1 MNFDTID
8 AALNALMEDFKYAYA
23 SNLIQSGH
31 TATGNLALNQRHH
44 FVFDG
49 RYYRIYLELEPYW
62 KYLEN
67 GTKPHF
73 PPVDKIAE
81 WIRIKPVLPR
91 PNSKTGKI
99 PTQKQLAF
107 LIARSISVK
116 GTRPTHTLQQTMDEF
131 QLRNKVKKIFIDS
144 IKKQVIDN
152 Q

>member
-1 MNFDTID
+1 MNFEDIDT
-8 AALNALMEDFKYAYA
+8 ALDSLMNEFQNAYA

-31 TATGNLALNQRHH
+31 TASGNLALNQKHY

-49 RYYRIYLELEPYW
+49 RYYRIYLQLEDYW
-62 KYLEN
+62 KYLEY

-73 PPVDKIAE
+73 PPVEKIAE

-91 PNSKTGKI
+91 PNAKGKL

-107 LIARSISVK
+107 LIARSISKK
-116 GTRPTHTLQQTMDEF
+116 GTKPTHTLQQTINEF
-131 QLRNKVKKIFIDS
+131 QLSKKVKKLFIDDV
-144 IKKQVIDN
+144 KKQLVDK

>member
-1 MNFDTID
+1 MNFDTLD
-8 AALNALMEDFKYAYA
+8 TALDSLMNEFQNAYA
-23 SNLIQSGH
+23 SKLKETNH
-31 TATGNLALNQRHH
+31 TATGNLALNQKHY

-49 RYYRIYLELEPYW
+49 RYYRIYLQLEDYW

-91 PNSKTGKI
+91 PNAKGKL

-107 LIARSISVK
+107 LIARSISKK
-116 GTRPTHTLQQTMDEF
+116 GTKTTHTLQQTIDEF
-131 QLRNKVKKIFIDS
+131 QLSKKVKKLFIES
-144 IKKQVIDN
+144 IKKQAFDSK
-152 Q
+152 

>member
-8 AALNALMEDFKYAYA
+8 TALDSLMNEFQNAYA
-23 SNLIQSGH
+23 SKLKETNHI
-31 TATGNLALNQRHH
+31 ATGNLALNQKHY

-49 RYYRIYLELEPYW
+49 RYYRIYLSLEDYW
-62 KYLEN
+62 KYLEY

-73 PPVDKIAE
+73 PPIEKIAE

-91 PNSKTGKI
+91 PNAKGKL

-116 GTRPTHTLQQTMDEF
+116 GTKPTHTLQQTINEF
-131 QLRNKVKKIFIDS
+131 QLSKKVKKLFMDAV
-144 IKKQVIDN
+144 KKQLVDN
-152 Q
+152 K

>member
-1 MNFDTID
+1 MNFENID
-8 AALNALMEDFKYAYA
+8 AALDSLMNEFQNAYA
-23 SNLIQSGH
+23 SKLRDTNHNAS
-31 TATGNLALNQRHH
+31 GNLALNQKHY

-49 RYYRIYLELEPYW
+49 RYYRIYLSLEDYW
-62 KYLEN
+62 KYLEY

-91 PNSKTGKI
+91 PNAKGKL

-116 GTRPTHTLQQTMDEF
+116 GTKPTHTLQQTINDF
-131 QLRNKVKKIFIDS
+131 QLSKKVKKLFMDAV
-144 IKKQVIDN
+144 KKQLVDN
-152 Q
+152 K